1 MKWITVDQA
10 AASFLF
16 GESILSSVV
25 CMPALVDLL
34 REAFEKDSHAVSVER
49 IWDEI
54 IRPPMTCTQSSS
66 APIDG
71 DERFQMPT
79 IVYMNY
85 SDWAANI
92 GKVLGLDL
100 DAGILPDWR
109 KNNPHTKIVVKALA
123 DVAARV
129 SIGLDDAY
137 KALNGHSMAEV
148 FVRSMETGE
157 DFDQSRARL
166 AMERRGLHTVQ

>member
-1 MKWITVDQA
+1 MSWLTVNQA
-10 AASFLF
+10 TASFLF

-25 CMPALVDLL
+25 CMPALIDLL
-34 REAFEKDSHAVSVER
+34 REAFELDGHNVSVEH

-54 IRPPMTCTQSSS
+54 IRPPMTYTKSSNAS
-66 APIDG
+66 VEG
-71 DERFQMPT
+71 DERFQMPSA
-79 IVYMNY
+79 VYMNY
-85 SDWAANI
+85 ADWATNI
-92 GKVLGLDL
+92 GKVFGTDP
-100 DAGILPDWR
+100 DADIQPNWR
-109 KNNPHTKIVVKALA
+109 KSNPHTNIVVKALA
-123 DVAARV
+123 DVAARM
-129 SIGLDDAY
+129 SIGIDDAY